1 LKCFFQSNKTYSD
14 SKMAISNEWLKQF
27 LADREQLRN
36 DPTYRAELTTM
47 NMHLGRP
54 DANYPTTPDEVQ
66 KWFADREDER
76 AAEGAAKEEAAELA
90 RQLETQEHIFSYPD
104 GSVYMGHMR
113 RDDATDKSSSHKR
126 HGRGTLRTPAFVYGE
141 MKNYTSDE
149 AAENAHLA
157 KWHEYA
163 GMWEN
168 DKLHGHGVHVQKSG
182 DGGEILIFDG
192 IWQHGKPMRANIEY
206 EYDSDG
212 NVLDGSVFGW

>member
-1 LKCFFQSNKTYSD
+1 MTQQQ
-14 SKMAISNEWLKQF
+14 ISNEWLQQF

-36 DPTYRAELTTM
+36 DPTYCAELTTM
-47 NMHLGRP
+47 DMHLGRS

-66 KWFADREDER
+66 KWFADREDAQ
-76 AAEGAAKEEAAELA
+76 AARTAAKEESEELA

-113 RDDATDKSSSHKR
+113 RVDAADNDDDSISSHKR

-141 MKNYTSDE
+141 MKNYTSEE
-149 AAENAHLA
+149 AADNAHLA
-157 KWHEYA
+157 KWHEYS
-163 GMWEN
+163 GTWEN

-192 IWQHGKPMRANIEY
+192 IWEHGKPVRANIEY

-212 NVLDGSVFGW
+212 NLLDGSVFGW